1 MTWLL
6 DLVKGHAV
14 TAGGYV
20 LAGFLFW
27 LLLEAREDLGEEREQ
42 CNSDKL
48 AAVAAAEEALRNA
61 TIDSYEERIQQL
73 EKIAADEVA
82 ARAIAEQAAIEAAA
96 RPAEVREII
105 REVASENSCIDTAV
119 PDAVLDSLRE

>member
-1 MTWLL
+1 MDFL
-6 DLVKGHAV
+6 KGWAV

-20 LAGFLFW
+20 LAATLFW
-27 LLLEAREDLGEEREQ
+27 LLLETREDLGEERAQ
-42 CNSDKL
+42 CNADKL

-61 TIDSYEERIQQL
+61 QIESYEQRIADL
-73 EKIAADEVA
+73 EQIAADETRAREIAVEA
-82 ARAIAEQAAIEAAA
+82 ARAAES
-96 RPAEVREII
+96 RPERVRTVV